1 MSNESVDELISQLEA
16 IRIEET
22 DILQRLVA
30 ARERETRVR
39 ARDARTAHQGTRTQP
54 DRETESF
61 IVGGRVQITNNV
73 RLTFGRTATINDK
86 RAVIT
91 KITPTR
97 IYFRTVN
104 GTNTWRARTNLR
116 IVDTNEVW
124 TY

>member
-1 MSNESVDELISQLEA
+1 MSNKSVDELLNQLEA

-22 DILQRLVA
+22 NILQRLIA
-30 ARERETRVR
+30 ARARETRARERETW
-39 ARDARTAHQGTRTQP
+39 ARYQGTRTQP
-54 DRETESF
+54 DTETKTF
-61 IVGGRVQITNNV
+61 IVGGRVQIINNV
-73 RLTFGRTATINDK
+73 RLAFGRSATINDK
-86 RAVIT
+86 RAIIT

-104 GTNTWRARTNLR
+104 GTTTWRARSNLQ

>member
-16 IRIEET
+16 IRIKET

-39 ARDARTAHQGTRTQP
+39 AREARTTHQGTRTQS

-61 IVGGRVQITNNV
+61 IIGGRVQITNNV

-104 GTNTWRARTNLR
+104 GTNTWRSRTNLR
-116 IVDTNEVW
+116 IVVTNEVW
-124 TY
+124 TH